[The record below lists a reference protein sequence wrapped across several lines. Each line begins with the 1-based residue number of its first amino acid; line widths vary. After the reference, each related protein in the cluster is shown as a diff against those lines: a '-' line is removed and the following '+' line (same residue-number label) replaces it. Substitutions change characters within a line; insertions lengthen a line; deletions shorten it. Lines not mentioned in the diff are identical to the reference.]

1 MLKTMKRPSHKELN
15 NKILQARDAI
25 SKGLVSIFDPIVIAA
40 DAIALGY
47 LVEEINEVL
56 LELLDELRPD
66 YYAGRYP
73 PQKSYEQDI
82 KKSEL
87 FAFRWT
93 SQKFGCEIYFKFA
106 LAQGRLCII
115 SLHEHKKNKGG

>member
-1 MLKTMKRPSHKELN
+1 MKRPSHKELN
-15 NKILQARDAI
+15 NKILQARNAI
-25 SKGLVSIFDPIVIAA
+25 SKGLVSILDPIVIAA

-47 LVEEINEVL
+47 LIKEINKVL
-56 LELLDELRPD
+56 LELLDELMPD

-82 KKSEL
+82 KASDL

-93 SQKFGCEIYFKFA
+93 SQKFGCDTYFKFA
-106 LAQGRLCII
+106 FAQGRLWIV
-115 SLHEHKKNKGG
+115 SLHEHRKNKGG